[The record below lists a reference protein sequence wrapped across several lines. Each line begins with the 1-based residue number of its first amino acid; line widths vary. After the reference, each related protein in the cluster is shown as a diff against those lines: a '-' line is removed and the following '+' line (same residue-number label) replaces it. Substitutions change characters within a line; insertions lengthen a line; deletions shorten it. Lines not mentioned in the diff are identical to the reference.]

1 MKSAAKLG
9 RQIRQGGSM
18 GRPFIGLNM
27 PFVGVPQPTIR
38 PFIDYKKPSVKNHAF
53 SGFTLIELKTFGN
66 CQACL
71 VD

>member
-1 MKSAAKLG
+1 
-9 RQIRQGGSM
+9 M